1 MNASQSAWQRG
12 KVDYKL
18 GVAYQDNPY
27 QKLDADLADDW
38 LEGWQMAS
46 YQERQSSITKSIS

>member
-12 KVDYKL
+12 KADYKL

-27 QKLDADLADDW
+27 QKIDADLYDDW

-46 YQERQSSITKSIS
+46 YQDRQSSITKSIN

>member
-1 MNASQSAWQRG
+1 MNASQSAWHRG

-27 QKLDADLADDW
+27 QKLDTDLADY
-38 LEGWQMAS
+38 WQMAS
-46 YQERQSSITKSIS
+46 YQERQSSITKSIN

>member
-27 QKLDADLADDW
+27 QKLDTDLADDW

-46 YQERQSSITKSIS
+46 YQERQSSITKSIN